1 MSATDAIIV
10 GAGSWG
16 KALAHTLVINKKK
29 ITIYSRNK
37 KNNSQNISQINNI
50 DEVFQK
56 KSPVIIATPVNSLKE
71 IGNIIKKNNF
81 EGPIILACKGIDAE
95 TGLFPSQ
102 ILSSFTSTNNLAVLS
117 GPSFAAEVIKNKPTA
132 VTIASSNKNVL
143 EVFTEMFHSKF
154 FRVYASNDIIGCQL
168 GGAMKNI
175 LSVAVGISDGLGLG
189 PNAKAALITRGIL
202 EIKSLGEMLNCNDR
216 TIYGLSGLGDLVLTA
231 NDDLS
236 RNRSFGLEIAKGL
249 SIKAAEIEKVKGEV
263 DILQRRRGV
272 ERVELAIGEE
282 LHDDFVDGAHVA
294 SFLVQIGRRGRRT
307 VSLRRL
313 RRGALP
319 QRVAYIRRQ
328 RRVRPRRVQPRA
340 SGAREAPQP
349 GRRRG

>member
-37 KNNSQNISQINNI
+37 ENNSQNISQINNI
-50 DEVFQK
+50 DEVFQN

-249 SIKAAEIEKVKGEV
+249 SIKEAEKKIGYIVEGIYASKGLNILIKKHSLNLPICSKVF
-263 DILQRRRGV
+263 DIINGQISPADAV
-272 ERVELAIGEE
+272 NELLVREQTKE
-282 LHDDFVDGAHVA
+282 FV
-294 SFLVQIGRRGRRT
+294 
-307 VSLRRL
+307 
-313 RRGALP
+313 
-319 QRVAYIRRQ
+319 
-328 RRVRPRRVQPRA
+328 
-340 SGAREAPQP
+340 
-349 GRRRG
+349 